1 MHRNASLAFELL
13 LRALLCRLRNVRER
27 LGKLVIYIHTRM
39 RAIQIFAC
47 YGFSTQFPRRKS
59 FALLLPYSHRFFYWE
74 FPSPACTRPKYI
86 CLYCCWQINT
96 AEKSSEWISLISRSS
111 NPGPLFQ
118 RFPINLSQV
127 FFFSLLDELSRPCK
141 EIYHL

>member
-47 YGFSTQFPRRKS
+47 YGFSTHFPRRNHLRCCFHIPTDSFIENFLPLHVLDQNISVISVDKS
-59 FALLLPYSHRFFYWE
+59 TLQKNHQPG
-74 FPSPACTRPKYI
+74 FP
-86 CLYCCWQINT
+86 
-96 AEKSSEWISLISRSS
+96 
-111 NPGPLFQ
+111 
-118 RFPINLSQV
+118 
-127 FFFSLLDELSRPCK
+127 
-141 EIYHL
+141 